1 MSVEDIDKMK
11 EESVSQLHIYKL
23 LIEVKTTLD
32 LTLKQIDEDK
42 KNDAL
47 EKEEIFNRLNSL
59 EKRMAQVVII
69 AVVVSMALPIGINVM
84 LKVNKPLPQIEQAR

>member
-1 MSVEDIDKMK
+1 MK
-11 EESVSQLHIYKL
+11 EESVSQLHIYKVL
-23 LIEVKTTLD
+23 VEVKTTLD

-47 EKEEIFNRLNSL
+47 EKEEIFNRLNTL

-69 AVVVSMALPIGINVM
+69 AVVISMALPIGINVM
-84 LKVNKPLPQIEQAR
+84 LKTKTLQPNIEQPR

>member
-1 MSVEDIDKMK
+1 MK

-42 KNDAL
+42 KNDQL
-47 EKEEIFNRLNSL
+47 EKEEIFNRLNVL

-84 LKVNKPLPQIEQAR
+84 LKTKTLQPNIEQPR

>member
-1 MSVEDIDKMK
+1 MK

>member
-1 MSVEDIDKMK
+1 MK

-42 KNDAL
+42 KNDQL
-47 EKEEIFNRLNSL
+47 EKEEIFNRLNVL